1 MKKIGR
7 QSDNIEDIRDPKAS
21 EKYQQ
26 VERQRRKAMSSP
38 RMLSDDSVAY
48 NQNKNPAD
56 YVASAMRNPG
66 RSTMPRTT
74 GMNKPVKDPS
84 PEVLDTTSRSNYDEV
99 PFFKHKEVSNVYKEE
114 K

>member
-1 MKKIGR
+1 MKRAGR
-7 QSDNIEDIRDPKAS
+7 QSDNVEDIRDPKAN

-26 VERQRRKAMSSP
+26 VERQRRKAVSSP
-38 RMLSDDSVAY
+38 RLLSDDSVAY
-48 NQNKNPAD
+48 NQDKTPAD

-66 RSTMPRTT
+66 RSTMSRST
-74 GMNKPVKDPS
+74 GINKTIKDPS
-84 PEVLDTTSRSNYDEV
+84 PEALDTTSRSNYDEV

>member
-1 MKKIGR
+1 MKRVGR
-7 QSDNIEDIRDPKAS
+7 QSDNVEDIRDPKAS

-38 RMLSDDSVAY
+38 RMLSDDAVAY
-48 NQNKNPAD
+48 NQDKTPGD

-66 RSTMPRTT
+66 RSTPSRTMGT
-74 GMNKPVKDPS
+74 NKVVKDPS
-84 PEVLDTTSRSNYDEV
+84 PEKLDTTSRSNYDEV

>member
-1 MKKIGR
+1 MKRAGR
-7 QSDNIEDIRDPKAS
+7 QSNNVEDIRDPKAN

-26 VERQRRKAMSSP
+26 VENQRRKAMSSP

-48 NQNKNPAD
+48 NQDKTPSD

-66 RSTMPRTT
+66 RSTVSRTT
-74 GMNKPVKDPS
+74 GMNKSVKDPA
-84 PEVLDTTSRSNYDEV
+84 PETMVKSRSNYDEV
-99 PFFKHKEVSNVYKEE
+99 PFFKHKEVPNVYKEE